1 MVEVIRSKDSNIES
15 YKEAVYPSEILPPS
29 YLDILVEK
37 CLIYH
42 EKVFG
47 RCAKEE
53 MKEIIDCAHHNTQS
67 KSQTFHCVR
76 YNNNVY
82 NGELDAK
89 GRKHGVGTCKF
100 SNGDIYR
107 GSWNKDDM
115 HGRGYY
121 YWNHTSNV
129 YIGQWS
135 NRNRHGNGVYV
146 IVTRPMI
153 SLKKDVNSQN
163 QTIFKFSCG
172 KWKNDFTIQKGQINF
187 VETC

>member
-1 MVEVIRSKDSNIES
+1 MYSF
-15 YKEAVYPSEILPPS
+15 
-29 YLDILVEK
+29 
-37 CLIYH
+37 IYSF
-42 EKVFG
+42 V
-47 RCAKEE
+47 
-53 MKEIIDCAHHNTQS
+53 
-67 KSQTFHCVR
+67 
-76 YNNNVY
+76 
-82 NGELDAK
+82 
-89 GRKHGVGTCKF
+89 GRKHGLGTCQF

-115 HGRGYY
+115 HGMGYY

-153 SLKKDVNSQN
+153 SLKKDVKSQH
-163 QTIFKFSCG
+163 QTILKFACG
-172 KWKNDFTIQKGQINF
+172 KWKNDFTIQKDQINF